1 MHFMSKKTW
10 FLLVAFLLLLPGCGK
25 KSDLLADHGGS
36 EEMCSSCTSVKKNE
50 AQIASTDVT
59 PLGVTPTN
67 SGTYFSKYVSELSK
81 KPLTPYEKIDAYK
94 TADPKAPSV
103 LDKPE
108 NKTQFPITFRNDR
121 VFASDARDLGQG
133 HSQAKKTET
142 LSDYYANR

>member
-108 NKTQFPITFRNDR
+108 NKTQFSPINVYRILDKAKSDR
-121 VFASDARDLGQG
+121 RTEQMKALGIQKAS
-133 HSQAKKTET
+133 
-142 LSDYYANR
+142 

>member
-1 MHFMSKKTW
+1 MNKKP
-10 FLLVAFLLLLPGCGK
+10 FFGVVIALLLLSGCGK
-25 KSDLLADHGGS
+25 KSDLLADHGGP
-36 EEMCSSCTSVKKNE
+36 EETCSSCTSVKKNE

-94 TADPKAPSV
+94 TTDPKAPSV

-108 NKTQFPITFRNDR
+108 NKTQFPPINVYRILDKAKSDR
-121 VFASDARDLGQG
+121 RTEQMKALGIQKAS
-133 HSQAKKTET
+133 
-142 LSDYYANR
+142 